1 MRINQWKP
9 TTRVQIVRP
18 DGLRHDHRQ
27 AMAQGF
33 TTQLAPTRIAGI
45 LKIEVALDDGSKRM
59 FLPQLVSFVR
69 LQQVWHENS

>member
-1 MRINQWKP
+1 ME
-9 TTRVQIVRP
+9 THHRVQIVRP

-27 AMAQGF
+27 AMCQGF
-33 TTQLAPTRIAGI
+33 TTQLAPARIAGI

-69 LQQVWHENS
+69 LEEVA